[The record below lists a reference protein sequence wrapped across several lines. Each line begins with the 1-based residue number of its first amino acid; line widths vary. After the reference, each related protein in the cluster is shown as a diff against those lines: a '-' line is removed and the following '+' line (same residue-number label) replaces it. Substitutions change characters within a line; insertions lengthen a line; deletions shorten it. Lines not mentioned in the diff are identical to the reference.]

1 MHINQFAIYRAD
13 QNTLQGRKLWHHTM
27 EFIREK
33 KLSIRIE
40 YYKQK
45 MIAGLVAK
53 DETVPKIRER
63 FQHQIGKMAPFIRR
77 MENWQ
82 KSYEN
87 GEYLRSAES
96 GTEANYDMIDG
107 RVNNSVKPKD
117 KAADKANEGL
127 VKTET
132 EPVKP
137 VTDMVN
143 ILFYDDSDVLAG
155 NNVAKTIYEIK
166 TRYLIQ
172 NTAA

>member
-1 MHINQFAIYRAD
+1 
-13 QNTLQGRKLWHHTM
+13 
-27 EFIREK
+27 
-33 KLSIRIE
+33 
-40 YYKQK
+40 
-45 MIAGLVAK
+45 
-53 DETVPKIRER
+53 
-63 FQHQIGKMAPFIRR
+63 
-77 MENWQ
+77 
-82 KSYEN
+82 
-87 GEYLRSAES
+87 
-96 GTEANYDMIDG
+96 MIDG

-127 VKTET
+127 VMTET